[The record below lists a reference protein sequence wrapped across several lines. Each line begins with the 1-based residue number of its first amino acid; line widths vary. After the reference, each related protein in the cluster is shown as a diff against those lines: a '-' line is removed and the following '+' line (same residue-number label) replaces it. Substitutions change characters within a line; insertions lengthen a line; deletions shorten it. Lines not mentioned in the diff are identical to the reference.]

1 MPHSQIILK
10 ATGLEVETGRKETAN
25 CYRNVSWIGLLKLR
39 RYGGTE
45 VSLKRQKLEMRRG
58 SLLLLRPRVY
68 LNALL
73 SSASL

>member
-1 MPHSQIILK
+1 MYSDISYYIKKL
-10 ATGLEVETGRKETAN
+10 GLVVIGSNPFIT
-25 CYRNVSWIGLLKLR
+25 GLLKLR